1 MAYKIISHGH
11 NADGVNMKLYSN
23 IPVNII
29 EHVVISYKTH
39 QCTLDFDLGYLNILV
54 KNKDTT

>member
-39 QCTLDFDLGYLNILV
+39 QCTLDFDLGCLNLV
-54 KNKDTT
+54 V